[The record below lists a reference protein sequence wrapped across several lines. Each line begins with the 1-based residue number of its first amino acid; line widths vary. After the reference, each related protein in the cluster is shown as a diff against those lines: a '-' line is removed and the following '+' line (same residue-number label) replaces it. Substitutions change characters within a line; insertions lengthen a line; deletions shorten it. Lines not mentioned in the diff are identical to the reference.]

1 MLDTWFA
8 LLLLGAFLIIVA
20 ALIGGGMKDMNGWVW
35 ALFIAGIAFIV
46 LSIIFGIVAWN
57 NPNSCSYQ
65 TPVTVVSSPLPSTKL
80 GNSTYTQI
88 GTPTRVSTNVPQ
100 TKRGF
105 ATTNLDIS
113 SLAP

>member
-35 ALFIAGIAFIV
+35 ALFIAGAVFIV
-46 LSIIFGIVAWN
+46 LSIIFGFISY
-57 NPNSCSYQ
+57 NSSCTYE
-65 TPVTVVSSPLPSTKL
+65 TPVTVVSPPLPPTKL

-88 GTPTRVSTNVPQ
+88 GTPTRVSTNIPQ

-105 ATTNLDIS
+105 ATTDLPIA

>member
-20 ALIGGGMKDMNGWVW
+20 ALIGGGMKDMNGWIW
-35 ALFIAGIAFIV
+35 SLFIGGAVLIL
-46 LSIIFGIVAWN
+46 LSIIFGFIAWN
-57 NPNSCSYQ
+57 KPSCDYST
-65 TPVTVVSSPLPSTKL
+65 TPVSVVSSPLPQTKL

-88 GTPTRVSTNVPQ
+88 GTPTRVSTNIPQ

-105 ATTNLDIS
+105 ATTDLPIA